1 MNVHGG
7 YYGSS
12 KKKILDFSVNLN
24 PLGVPKSVKA
34 YIVNNLGAL
43 DTYPEIEARTARQ
56 HLAREHGLKSSNII
70 MGNGA
75 VELIY
80 LLAKTVKPKKVLLL
94 QPTFNEYE
102 RAFRQ
107 SDAECI
113 HYFLKANDDFEL
125 NLEDLLYTILI
136 HKPEVMVMCNPNN
149 PTASYIENEAIEK
162 IIEAL
167 KSYGGILMIDESFS
181 AFENLPTAISLLYY
195 DNLFLLRS
203 MTKYYAI
210 AGIRLGYGIG
220 AERIIDQMHL
230 QKEPW
235 TLNTIACNIVEVLLK
250 DEEYQLKTKKWYKEE
265 KANFLE
271 NIKNIFFLS
280 VFESKANFFLCQC
293 EFDSAELK
301 NRLLEKGIFIR
312 TCHDFPSL
320 EGNYIRIALRSRAE
334 NILFFEALIAI
345 QEALKEKK
353 EVLSLSC

>member
-7 YYGSS
+7 YNGN
-12 KKKILDFSVNLN
+12 KKEKVLDFSVNLN
-24 PLGVPKSVKA
+24 PLGVPESVKA

-56 HLAREHGLKSSNII
+56 YLAREHGLESSNII

-80 LLAKTVKPKKVLLL
+80 LLAKTVKPKKVLLI
-94 QPTFNEYE
+94 QPTFSEYE
-102 RAFRQ
+102 RAFRL

-113 HYFLKANDDFEL
+113 HYFLKSDDDFKL
-125 NLEDLLYTILI
+125 DLEDLLYTILI
-136 HKPEVMVMCNPNN
+136 HKPGVMVMCNPNN
-149 PTASYIENEAIEK
+149 PTATYIKNKAIKK

-181 AFENLPTAISLLYY
+181 AFENMPTAISLLYY

-220 AERIIDQMHL
+220 AKEIIDQMQL

-235 TLNTIACNIVEVLLK
+235 TLNAIASNIVEVLLK

-265 KANFLE
+265 KAYFLE
-271 NIKNIFFLS
+271 GIKKIHFLT
-280 VFESKANFFLCQC
+280 VFESKANFFLCHC
-293 EFDSAELK
+293 EFDSEELK
-301 NRLLEKGIFIR
+301 SRLLEKGIFIR
-312 TCHDFPSL
+312 TCHDFASL
-320 EGNYIRIALRSRAE
+320 EGKYIRIALRNRAE
-334 NILFFEALIAI
+334 NRLLFEALIAI

-353 EVLSLSC
+353 EVPSLSY